1 MGNHFLPIRSFTNYI
16 DAHILLGKLESEGIT
31 CFLKDENTA
40 TVMPIWTQALGGIRL
55 MVAEDQMEKARKL
68 VEEFQQERKEKLTC
82 PHCGSH
88 NIEYVTTPRK
98 PGNWLGVLLGFFFIS
113 YPVTVEKVYHCF
125 TCGHEFDPPVE

>member
-68 VEEFQQERKEKLTC
+68 VEEFQKERKEKLTC

-125 TCGHEFDPPVE
+125 ACGHEFDPPVE